1 MHCTLEPPPKILY
14 RLLIGGHWSAGTT
27 LICIFYTL
35 YTSCCM
41 LQLDGYRISSKT
53 LAVSCSGSLLSR
65 YTACVTACLLC
76 ICLQFM
82 CILTPGHVSS
92 VPLPLRGFAVVLTE
106 SLSYLLVSLWTLT
119 QLTEKHRACSPLL
132 TPTLWPC
139 SRQKHV
145 TSKYWE
151 KTRSCVLISYWKVV
165 SVTCFSMSLLQ
176 WIRWIASI

>member
-1 MHCTLEPPPKILY
+1 MHCTLEPPPPKILY

-119 QLTEKHRACSPLL
+119 QLTEKPVHLFSLP
-132 TPTLWPC
+132 
-139 SRQKHV
+139 
-145 TSKYWE
+145 
-151 KTRSCVLISYWKVV
+151 RSGPAVDRN
-165 SVTCFSMSLLQ
+165 T
-176 WIRWIASI
+176 